1 MKKTSNKKLRGAKRR
16 ANFVAAIGIFDG
28 VHRGHQ
34 KILKKL
40 TKEASR
46 NNASSLL
53 ITFDPHPRN
62 ILKSKIPLLISLK
75 HRLTLI
81 KDFGVDSLRVIR
93 FTGKLS
99 RLSGEE
105 FITKILMRRFK
116 IDILVV
122 GENFRFGYKGR
133 GTAGLLKRYGFKVF
147 EVKTLRSKGHSVSST
162 RIRQKIEKG
171 DLRNASLMLG
181 RPVTVLGT
189 VVRGRRV
196 GRRLGFPTANIDPH
210 HEAIPP
216 SGVYSVDAKI
226 SNRIY
231 KGILNIG
238 TRPTFGLPR
247 TRAERLVRGSNID
260 PTIELHIFNFKKT
273 IYGKDVEVIFK
284 RKIRDERRFKSVEAL
299 RKQIQSDIILSKR
312 A

>member
-1 MKKTSNKKLRGAKRR
+1 MKKTSNK
-16 ANFVAAIGIFDG
+16 FAASIGIFDG

-40 TKEASR
+40 YKEASR
-46 NNASSLL
+46 NNAKSLL

-62 ILKSKIPLLISLK
+62 ILKSKIPLLISLS

-81 KDFGVDSLRVIR
+81 KDFGIDFLKVIR
-93 FTGKLS
+93 FTRKFS
-99 RLSGEE
+99 RLSGDE
-105 FITKILMRRFK
+105 FITKILMRKFK
-116 IDILVV
+116 IDILVL
-122 GENFRFGYKGR
+122 GENFSFGHKGR
-133 GTAGLLKRYGFKVF
+133 GAAALLKRYGFKVF
-147 EVKTLRSKGHSVSST
+147 EVKALKSKGRSISST

-181 RPVTVLGT
+181 RPVTVFGT
-189 VVRGRRV
+189 VVKGRRV

-226 SNRIY
+226 SNRIH

-247 TRAERLVRGSNID
+247 TRAKRVVRGKNID
-260 PTIELHIFNFKKT
+260 PTIELHVFNFKKT
-273 IYGKDVEVIFK
+273 IYRKDVEIIFK
-284 RKIRDERRFKSVEAL
+284 RKIRNERRFKSVEAL
-299 RKQIQSDIILSKR
+299 RKQIQEDIRK
-312 A
+312 AG

>member
-1 MKKTSNKKLRGAKRR
+1 MKKTSNKFA
-16 ANFVAAIGIFDG
+16 AAIGIFDG

-40 TKEASR
+40 TKEAFR
-46 NNASSLL
+46 NNTKSLL

-81 KDFGVDSLRVIR
+81 KDFGIDSLRVIR
-93 FTGKLS
+93 FTRKLS

-105 FITKILMRRFK
+105 FITKILMCRFK
-116 IDILVV
+116 IDIFVL
-122 GENFRFGYKGR
+122 GENFRFGHKGR
-133 GTAGLLKRYGFKVF
+133 GTAELLKKYGFKVF
-147 EVKTLRSKGHSVSST
+147 EIKTLKSKGRSISST
-162 RIRQKIEKG
+162 RIRQKIERG

-189 VVRGRRV
+189 VVKGRRV

-226 SNRIY
+226 SSRIY
-231 KGILNIG
+231 KAILNIG
-238 TRPTFGLPR
+238 TRPTFGK
-247 TRAERLVRGSNID
+247 NID
-260 PTIELHIFNFKKT
+260 PTIELHIFNFKKS
-273 IYGKDVEVIFK
+273 IYNKDVEIIFK

-299 RKQIQSDIILSKR
+299 RKQIQSDIYK
-312 A
+312 AK

>member
-1 MKKTSNKKLRGAKRR
+1 MKKISNKSA
-16 ANFVAAIGIFDG
+16 AAIGIFDG

-40 TKEASR
+40 AKEASR
-46 NNASSLL
+46 NNTKSLL

-81 KDFGVDSLRVIR
+81 KDFGIDSLRVIR
-93 FTGKLS
+93 FTRKLS

-105 FITKILMRRFK
+105 FITKILMCRFK
-116 IDILVV
+116 IDIFVL
-122 GENFRFGYKGR
+122 GENFRFGHKGR
-133 GTAGLLKRYGFKVF
+133 GTAELLKKYGFKVF
-147 EVKTLRSKGHSVSST
+147 EIKTLKSKGRSISST
-162 RIRQKIEKG
+162 RIRQKIERG

-189 VVRGRRV
+189 VVKGRRV

-226 SNRIY
+226 SSRIY
-231 KGILNIG
+231 KAILNIG
-238 TRPTFGLPR
+238 TRPTFGK
-247 TRAERLVRGSNID
+247 NID
-260 PTIELHIFNFKKT
+260 PTIELHIFNFKKS
-273 IYGKDVEVIFK
+273 IYNKDVEIIFK

-299 RKQIQSDIILSKR
+299 RKQIQSDIYK
-312 A
+312 AK

>member
-1 MKKTSNKKLRGAKRR
+1 MKKTFNK
-16 ANFVAAIGIFDG
+16 FAASIGIFDG

-40 TKEASR
+40 YKETSR
-46 NNASSLL
+46 NNAKSLL

-62 ILKSKIPLLISLK
+62 ILKSKIPLLISLS

-81 KDFGVDSLRVIR
+81 KDFGIDFLKVIR
-93 FTGKLS
+93 FTRKFS
-99 RLSGEE
+99 RLSGDE
-105 FITKILMRRFK
+105 FITKILMRKFK
-116 IDILVV
+116 IDILVL
-122 GENFRFGYKGR
+122 GENFSFGHKGR
-133 GTAGLLKRYGFKVF
+133 GAAALLKRYGFKVF
-147 EVKTLRSKGHSVSST
+147 EVKALKSKGRSISST

-181 RPVTVLGT
+181 RPVTVFGT
-189 VVRGRRV
+189 VVKGRRV

-226 SNRIY
+226 SNRIH

-238 TRPTFGLPR
+238 TRPTFG
-247 TRAERLVRGSNID
+247 ENID
-260 PTIELHIFNFKKT
+260 PTIELHVFNFKKT
-273 IYGKDVEVIFK
+273 IYRKDVEIIFK
-284 RKIRDERRFKSVEAL
+284 RKIRNERRFKSVEAL
-299 RKQIQSDIILSKR
+299 RKQIQKDIRKAMVSKR
-312 A
+312 AERARRTIRKAG